1 MDERLVKFL
10 AETVADMAAA
20 SAALTGDLL
29 GGPRGQPSIT
39 MPAAVQARLLSAA
52 DRAQELLE
60 ALQDGEADTGPAEEL
75 LDQACPESVR
85 CWLRGIAE
93 QTGKR
98 QYWNAAYRTYQ
109 LLGEFLKAFG
119 AVLHNKP
126 DHFGHEPL
134 ARGDGPEDG

>member
-10 AETVADMAAA
+10 AEIAADMAAA
-20 SAALTGDLL
+20 CAALTGELL
-29 GGPRGQPSIT
+29 GGPHGRPSIA
-39 MPAAVQARLLSAA
+39 MPPDVQERLLSAA
-52 DRAQELLE
+52 ARAQELLDE
-60 ALQDGEADTGPAEEL
+60 LGGGGETEPAEEP
-75 LDQACPESVR
+75 LDPRCPEDVR

-93 QTGKR
+93 QTAKR

-126 DHFGHEPL
+126 DHFGHEPPS
-134 ARGDGPEDG
+134 RSDRPGGG